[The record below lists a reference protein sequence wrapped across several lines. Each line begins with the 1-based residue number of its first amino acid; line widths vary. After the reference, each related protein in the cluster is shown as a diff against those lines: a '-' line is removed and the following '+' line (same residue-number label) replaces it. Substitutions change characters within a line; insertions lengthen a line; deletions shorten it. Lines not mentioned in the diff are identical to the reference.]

1 MSNLMDSIKNL
12 DSHYIADFNEHMKA
26 MTVKVCNVLQY
37 NLDPFLHNT
46 WNLSRG
52 WKQSI
57 YGPEINIASNQ
68 ELQN

>member
-1 MSNLMDSIKNL
+1 MCYS
-12 DSHYIADFNEHMKA
+12 
-26 MTVKVCNVLQY
+26 
-37 NLDPFLHNT
+37 NLDPFLPNT

-57 YGPEINIASNQ
+57 YGPEIIIASIQ